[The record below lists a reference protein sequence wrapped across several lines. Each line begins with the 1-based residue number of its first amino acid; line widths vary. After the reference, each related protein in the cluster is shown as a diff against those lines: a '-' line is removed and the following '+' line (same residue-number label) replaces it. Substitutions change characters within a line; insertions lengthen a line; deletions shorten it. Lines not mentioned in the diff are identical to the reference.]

1 MDFLIA
7 LILPLLIFLPY
18 IVGHIAFTLYL
29 GKSNKI
35 ESTVEK
41 WVFGVFITAGV
52 VFLSI
57 ALYSLTM
64 GFLHWIK

>member
-18 IVGHIAFTLYL
+18 IVGYIILTLYPE
-29 GKSNKI
+29 KSDKI

-41 WVFGVFITAGV
+41 WIFGVIITAFV
-52 VFLSI
+52 VW
-57 ALYSLTM
+57 LYIGSNNT
-64 GFLHWIK
+64 IS